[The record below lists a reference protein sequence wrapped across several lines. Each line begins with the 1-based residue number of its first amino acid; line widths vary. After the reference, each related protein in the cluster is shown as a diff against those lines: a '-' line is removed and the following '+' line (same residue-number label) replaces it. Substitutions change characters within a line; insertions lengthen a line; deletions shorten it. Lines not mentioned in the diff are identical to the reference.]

1 MILGKGNRIRRAESR
16 GSLGRLAPALTLLAL
31 IAHPLAAGDLADVK
45 ARGKLVAVIFPNQ
58 DIPFVQVKLENMRE
72 RNLKLT
78 EMRNPDDFQ
87 GIDIVLMKGF
97 AKSLGVGL
105 EVHTLNT
112 GFGEL
117 VPALLRRD
125 GDLVANSLTITEK
138 RREQVDFTEPY
149 FEGAE
154 AIVVRPDSPIQSAA
168 DLAGKKCAAGRG
180 TSQLEALKTLL
191 PGAQRMEVDFPLQ
204 AYVDVDEGTAD
215 CAIAETGVPV
225 GGKLK
230 PPYPLLKVAFI
241 LRKYQ
246 YGMAVRK
253 GSDLLE
259 PLNAYLD
266 GLKRSGELQ
275 RIADAHGVSELGWIT
290 APSKP

>member
-1 MILGKGNRIRRAESR
+1 MISGKK
-16 GSLGRLAPALTLLAL
+16 SLVRPVEGGGYPGRCALALTMLAL
-31 IAHPLAAGDLADVK
+31 ATLAHPLAAGDLADVK
-45 ARGKLVAVIFPNQ
+45 ARGKLVV
-58 DIPFVQVKLENMRE
+58 V
-72 RNLKLT
+72 
-78 EMRNPDDFQ
+78 
-87 GIDIVLMKGF
+87 
-97 AKSLGVGL
+97 
-105 EVHTLNT
+105 
-112 GFGEL
+112 
-117 VPALLRRD
+117 
-125 GDLVANSLTITEK
+125 NSLTITDD
-138 RREQVDFTEPY
+138 RRGQVDFTEPY

-154 AIVVRPDSPIQSAA
+154 AIVVRSKSPVKAAA
-168 DLAGKKCAAGRG
+168 DLTDKKCAAGRG

-191 PGAQRMEVDFPLQ
+191 PGAQRVEVDFPLQ
-204 AYVDVDEGTAD
+204 AYVEVDEGTAD
-215 CAIAETGVPV
+215 CAIAETGIPV

-230 PPYPLLKVAFI
+230 PPYPPLEVAFV

-290 APSKP
+290 APAKP